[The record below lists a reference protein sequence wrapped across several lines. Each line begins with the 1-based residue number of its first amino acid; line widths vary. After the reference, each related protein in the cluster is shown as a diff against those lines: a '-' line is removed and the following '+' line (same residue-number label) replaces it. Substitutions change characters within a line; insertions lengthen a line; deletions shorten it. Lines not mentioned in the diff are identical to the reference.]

1 MPSTRTVTSIGLS
14 GLAKLSC
21 TPPQHTGMS
30 VEVSS
35 VGGAVMLE
43 GTAEYQMYGGNYKY
57 TVTQTVSPMVFTEL
71 IGNSNND
78 RQWVTGPH

>member
-1 MPSTRTVTSIGLS
+1 MPLTKTVTSIRLS

-35 VGGAVMLE
+35 VGGAVTLGGTNGVLE
-43 GTAEYQMYGGNYKY
+43 WRENR
-57 TVTQTVSPMVFTEL
+57 S
-71 IGNSNND
+71 
-78 RQWVTGPH
+78 